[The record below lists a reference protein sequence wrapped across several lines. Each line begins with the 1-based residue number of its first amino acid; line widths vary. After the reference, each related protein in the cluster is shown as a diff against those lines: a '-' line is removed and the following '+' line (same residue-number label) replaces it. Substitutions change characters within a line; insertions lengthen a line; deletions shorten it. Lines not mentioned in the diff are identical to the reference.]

1 MQMEPYIDILLV
13 NRNTLCRTLP
23 RQTLLTAED
32 LPRTFKLSEV
42 TVFPQFRVN
51 KYDFFDWGLPSA
63 NANLLDN
70 VVHNPENKIS
80 GSAFLFEVCFMQFY
94 LIILNTTLLI
104 YIVVLTW
111 VSQLKIVI
119 QPCLSL

>member
-1 MQMEPYIDILLV
+1 MEPYIDILLV
-13 NRNTLCRTLP
+13 NTTLCAERYLDKHC
-23 RQTLLTAED
+23 LTAED
-32 LPRTFKLSEV
+32 LPRNFKLSEV

-51 KYDFFDWGLPSA
+51 KYDFFDWGLPGA

-70 VVHNPENKIS
+70 VVHNPESKIS

-94 LIILNTTLLI
+94 LVILNTTLLT

-111 VSQLKIVI
+111 VSHLK
-119 QPCLSL
+119 LLFNLA